1 MQFAQLKNRFAPPHL
16 LFAAPALAVVAIVVA
31 GASNA
36 AERGRGFVAA
46 GGGAGAYGRAAAGPA
61 GELRGLPALRG
72 NFARAYPGGAVAG
85 RPTSAFGHV
94 FGPPRLPGAPRIGG
108 TGLFARNGLPRRP
121 FPGDVG
127 FTGVPPAGESRFVA
141 GEMVVFVGNDVP
153 RESLDAAAGRLGL
166 SLIGSQTL
174 STGTLAQFRVA
185 NGQPVEDAIC
195 SFETAKIGIAQPNY
209 LYTLQ
214 QIVRVAPTTGSP
226 LPAGPGVGAATAMAG
241 KGDPSQYVVGKLQ
254 LNEVHRIATGE
265 NVLVAVIDSEIDA
278 THPDLAGSIVGQFD
292 AIVAPDAPDEHGTG
306 MTGAIAAHRKVIGVA
321 PRARI
326 LAIHAFS
333 PNAQSQA
340 ATSQS
345 IVAGIDRAIQ
355 QGARVINMSFAGP
368 YDPILQVALKKA
380 HDNGV
385 VLVAAAGNM
394 GPKSPPLYPAA
405 DENVI
410 AVTATDG
417 NDRLLAEANRG
428 SHIALAAP
436 GVEVLETTPHAGY
449 GFTTGTSV
457 AAAHVSGVVALLI
470 EREPA
475 IDVATV
481 ENILFT
487 TAKDLGAPGRD
498 EQFGYGLVDPYRALN
513 ALNAQVARGV
523 GAVGKLA
530 ALAPDR
536 AVTSPSAVATAP
548 LPGATPAAASQKSA
562 FTPSS
567 SEPPPLTAA
576 PSASGSSQPPRA
588 AITPIPI
595 ARPASTERPTGT
607 ATIMRLTQAT
617 PNTVPSPAPGAAPN
631 APLDATPEELA
642 NSQAAIQKRRLACR
656 QQGLGKGMR
665 NGSDLVDYVTIC
677 VAEAQVGCLK
687 QAVEQKV
694 RGPARRDYLSKCL
707 LAP

>member
-1 MQFAQLKNRFAPPHL
+1 MQFAQLKNRFAPRHL
-16 LFAAPALAVVAIVVA
+16 LFFTPALAVVAIVVA

-46 GGGAGAYGRAAAGPA
+46 GGGTGAYGRVAAGPA
-61 GELRGLPALRG
+61 GEFRGLPAFRG
-72 NFARAYPGGAVAG
+72 NFARAYPGGAFAG
-85 RPTSAFGHV
+85 RPASAFGYA
-94 FGPPRLPGAPRIGG
+94 FGPSRLPGAPRIGG
-108 TGLFARNGLPRRP
+108 AGLFARNGLPRRP
-121 FPGDVG
+121 FPGEAG
-127 FTGVPPAGESRFVA
+127 FTGVPLAGESRFVA
-141 GEMVVFVGNDVP
+141 GEMVVFVANDVP

-185 NGQPVEDAIC
+185 DGRPVEDAIR

-214 QIVRVAPTTGSP
+214 QGARVAPTSGSP
-226 LPAGPGVGAATAMAG
+226 TGPGAGAATATSG

-306 MTGAIAAHRKVIGVA
+306 MTGAIAAHRKVVGVA

-345 IVAGIDRAIQ
+345 IVAGIDRAIE

-380 HDNGV
+380 HDKGV

-410 AVTATDG
+410 AVTATDS

-428 SHIALAAP
+428 PHIALAAP

-470 EREPA
+470 ERDPA

-513 ALNAQVARGV
+513 ALNAQVARGAGTV
-523 GAVGKLA
+523 GRLA
-530 ALAPDR
+530 TLAPDR
-536 AVTSPSAVATAP
+536 AGAGPSAVATRVTS
-548 LPGATPAAASQKSA
+548 PGATPAAAAQKSA
-562 FTPSS
+562 FTPSA
-567 SEPPPLTAA
+567 SEPPPLPGAT
-576 PSASGSSQPPRA
+576 PSTSSPSQPPSSA
-588 AITPIPI
+588 ATTPIPI
-595 ARPASTERPTGT
+595 ARPTSTERPTGT

-617 PNTVPSPAPGAAPN
+617 PNPSPAPGAAPN
-631 APLDATPEELA
+631 APLDATPEDLA
-642 NSQAAIQKRRLACR
+642 DSQAAVQKRRLTCR
-656 QQGLGKGMR
+656 QEGLGKGMR
-665 NGSDLVDYVTIC
+665 NGPDLVDYVTIC
-677 VAEAQVGCLK
+677 VAEARVGCLK
-687 QAVEQKV
+687 QAVDQKV
-694 RGPARRDYLSKCL
+694 RGPARRDYLNKCL
-707 LAP
+707 LGP